1 MSADTRA
8 AAIAAFESMRA
19 KIQECYKDRPE
30 PTQDEINAFIAAV
43 RRERKERCERL
54 ASKHET
60 AGT

>member
-19 KIQECYKDRPE
+19 KIQERYKDRPE

-43 RRERKERCERL
+43 RRERKERSERL
-54 ASKHET
+54 AHERET
-60 AGT
+60 TGI